1 MAIKTLGAALRQINR
16 LFADGTITG
25 FSDAQ
30 LLERFVSE
38 HDAAAFEALVA
49 HHGPMVLGVCR
60 GILKDP
66 NDAEDAFQAT
76 FLVLVQKSSDPPPA
90 RGSGAV
96 ALSGGPPGRDPGQRR
111 RRPAA
116 GMRKAG
122 GTDGCD
128 NRTSGPSAPDEPLQ
142 ALHEEIARL
151 PDKLRRAVVLCDLQ
165 GIPQDRAAGELRLSE
180 RTLQRRLSEGASG
193 SRPD

>member
-1 MAIKTLGAALRQINR
+1 MLSVPQEMGGL
-16 LFADGTITG
+16 LADGTVTG

-30 LLERFVSE
+30 LLERFVSG

-49 HHGPMVLGVCR
+49 RHGPMVLSVCR
-60 GILKDP
+60 GILTDP

-76 FLVLVQKSSDPPPA
+76 FLILVKKSGTLRRHEGP
-90 RGSGAV
+90 GAV
-96 ALSGGPPGRDPGQRR
+96 ALSGGPPRGDPGQRR

-128 NRTSGPSAPDEPLQ
+128 DLNARGRRPRTSRCRHSTKRSPGCP
-142 ALHEEIARL
+142 R
-151 PDKLRRAVVLCDLQ
+151 
-165 GIPQDRAAGELRLSE
+165 G
-180 RTLQRRLSEGASG
+180 SG
-193 SRPD
+193 GR